1 MLWYKNKNMNKN
13 YWIKLTIWLAVFAAI
28 GAGISWYINTHD
40 FKWQSPVVF
49 RKPLAISKK
58 VYSVVTIVNAEVKDP
73 NVSPLTPDQQYL
85 CNVFGKDCKTAIAI
99 QRAENGSGICD
110 TEAFNYDPKT
120 NKVSSVD
127 YGFMMINSVHLKKGW
142 TRADLMDCRKNV
154 DHAFEIFKQ
163 QGWNP
168 WVAYQNGSYKKFLI
182 N

>member
-1 MLWYKNKNMNKN
+1 MNKN
-13 YWIKLTIWLAVFAAI
+13 YLIKLAVWLTVFLGFGIII
-28 GAGISWYINTHD
+28 GRFVYTHD

-49 RKPLAISKK
+49 RKPINISKK
-58 VYSVVTIVNAEVKDP
+58 VYSVVTVVKAEVSDP

-85 CNVFGKDCKTAIAI
+85 CNVFGKDCRIALAV
-99 QRAENGSGICD
+99 QKAENGSGVCD

-142 TRADLMDCRKNV
+142 SRAELMDCHKNV

-163 QGWNP
+163 QGWKP
-168 WVAYQNGSYKKFLI
+168 WAAYTNGAYKKYLI